1 MSTSAIDVL
10 VVGGGPA
17 GLAVALGLRRQGE
30 LSVAVV
36 EKSEYDAPRVGE
48 TLSPGARPLLEALGV
63 WEDFVAADHLPA
75 YGTAAAWGSPEL
87 AGRDFLMTPFG
98 TGWNLDR
105 RAFDALLADTAVAHG
120 AQLERGVHVSG
131 CEPAG
136 PASQAWRVDVEG
148 SNPRTFE
155 ARFLVDATGR
165 SARFARRLGAELHFL
180 DHQVAIVGTLALPA
194 DTTVESATVVEAF
207 EGGWCYSVRVP
218 GPALVVALLT
228 DGDLARGQGLAD
240 AARWLD
246 TLSALPHTGK
256 RLAAGRLTG
265 PLRTVAAHSAR
276 LDRPSGP
283 AWIAVGDAAASHD
296 PLSGSGIVRAL
307 DSGLRAARAVHEQ
320 LARGRSEALA
330 EYDQYLAAAFER
342 YAETRAAYF
351 QREARWPEA
360 PYWSRRQ
367 PRLTLDP
374 RKPLVAVPDAKLP
387 TRPADLLGVDVGFLL
402 ARAHLE
408 RPAHELVAEH
418 RERGQAGDLPV
429 VLALQ
434 WMVEVGALRAG

>member
-1 MSTSAIDVL
+1 MNTTAIDVL

-63 WEDFVAADHLPA
+63 WDAFAAADHLPA

-105 RAFDALLADTAVAHG
+105 RAFDALLADTAVA
-120 AQLERGVHVSG
+120 QGVELRRDTHVTG
-131 CEPAG
+131 CEFEG
-136 PASQAWRVDVEG
+136 EGWRVAVEG
-148 SNPRTFE
+148 AEPRTFR

-180 DHQVAIVGTLALPA
+180 DHQVAIVGTLALSA

-240 AARWLD
+240 TARWLD

-256 RLAAGRLTG
+256 RLAAGRLAG

-283 AWIAVGDAAASHD
+283 GWIAVGDAAASHD

-330 EYDQYLAAAFER
+330 DYDDYLTVAFER

-402 ARAHLE
+402 ARAREE
-408 RPAHELVAEH
+408 RPAHELVTEH
-418 RERGQAGDLPV
+418 RERGPVGDLPV